1 MKTKPLLLLSLFFGL
16 SSCTL
21 YIPTRTYVRT
31 EKGLAKT
38 SFNPNIVFDKNLI
51 GLNCKQLGTIKLEY
65 SGVPGK
71 LTKEQIFDDLRHE
84 AYCIDANLINIVKQV
99 KMTNSEILFSCLAD
113 MYIVQ
118 DDIYSKNIL
127 SSNLRDT
134 LVYDTNSK
142 LKWAD
147 FKILIP
153 EESNIPYQITTDIR
167 MTADVNA
174 WLGTYKQFSTMAVLF
189 LDASGVKKSFMTES
203 NLRHIQ
209 LIYDLTQI
217 YSKRVEK
224 YMNQTKKGAI
234 NQEKIQGEINEFA
247 DKLKSE
253 VSQYSIETE
262 YGKNIE
268 NQRLWSE
275 KIENYKNE
283 FDIQK

>member
-1 MKTKPLLLLSLFFGL
+1 MKTKPLLLLSLIFGL
-16 SSCTL
+16 SSCSF
-21 YIPTRTYVRT
+21 YIPTRTYVHI